1 MSSDVDGRD
10 DVAGF
15 RTTCPSCGE
24 VSDLDRAFC
33 GRCGSRL
40 TEPVGAAVGSET
52 VAPNSAKRP
61 RSHSRFLAPLAI
73 IALVFGIAGTALSIF
88 TLTRDAP
95 KSQLQLARRQVTV
108 VEGQLSALKQR
119 VGSLN
124 SEIANVATQK
134 SVSGI
139 TAKLSKLEQCVPEV
153 QTEIDGLTVGGTY
166 YGSTSNP
173 PAGFDGQ
180 VAGWPLTVSTSEQV
194 SPECSSLFYP

>member
-10 DVAGF
+10 DVAEFG
-15 RTTCPSCGE
+15 TTCPSCGE
-24 VSDLDRAFC
+24 VADLDQVFC

-40 TEPVGAAVGSET
+40 TQPVGTAVGSET
-52 VAPNSAKRP
+52 VAPSSGERP
-61 RSHSRFLAPLAI
+61 RNHSRFLAPLTI
-73 IALVFGIAGTALSIF
+73 IALVFGMAGTGLSIF

-95 KSQLQLARRQVTV
+95 KSQVTV

-119 VGSLN
+119 VRSVN

-139 TAKLSKLEQCVPEV
+139 TTKLSKLEQCVPEV
-153 QTEIDGLTVGGTY
+153 QTEIDDLTVGGTY